1 MARNCN
7 LGGFENQ
14 LFEKIKRCEKLDFNE
29 LQCIERLLY
38 MSSTWNHLLNIQC
51 EVVDNDLELEFVVE
65 KKSTKTNNRIR
76 VTDTN

>member
-7 LGGFENQ
+7 LGGFESQ

-29 LQCIERLLY
+29 LQCLERLLY

-51 EVVDNDLELEFVVE
+51 KVVDNDLELEFVVE
-65 KKSTKTNNRIR
+65 KKPKTNNRIR
-76 VTDTN
+76 VTDTIE

>member
-14 LFEKIKRCEKLDFNE
+14 LFEKVKRCEKLDFNE
-29 LQCIERLLY
+29 LQWLERMLY

-51 EVVDNDLELEFVVE
+51 EVVDNDLGLEFAVE
-65 KKSTKTNNRIR
+65 KKSTKTNSRIR
-76 VTDTN
+76 VTDVI